1 MLNRNSSITQLV
13 GFALVLSL
21 IFVNVANAPEVFPR
35 NAVQLGKAASRL
47 ATPSPSAAPAST
59 PTTPTSSSPSSS
71 SKPALPKIKITSPTR
86 DQQVQVAK
94 DLTVSGTSI
103 DNATSNCQ
111 VSVRVNKVRPYQPVA
126 ATAAG
131 TGGAADYSKWSFV
144 LTSKYTTIKPGDNR
158 ITAKYQCA
166 NNPALTS
173 FSTVSVIGVP
183 AMISVNKAQST
194 TTLAARQAANVTNQI
209 SHKPQ
214 TTITTPTA
222 ATLQR
227 PLPQLPE
234 STNNNNTSGSSS
246 LTATSSIPIVV
257 KPLAGGICTQGYHLV
272 SGSVCIKDINT
283 PTKTTSSATPT
294 SQLPRT
300 MSVPSSTTNQPNT
313 SSPNNDKDSA
323 DSNSEENFNTKILK
337 SFNKQFKDQNK

>member
-1 MLNRNSSITQLV
+1 M
-13 GFALVLSL
+13 
-21 IFVNVANAPEVFPR
+21 ANAQEVFPR
-35 NAVQLGKAASRL
+35 NAVQLGKAASGL

-59 PTTPTSSSPSSS
+59 PTTPTSSSYSSS

-86 DQQVQVAK
+86 DQQVQVGK

-111 VSVRVNKVRPYQPVA
+111 VSIRVNKVRPYQPVA
-126 ATAAG
+126 AAAAG
-131 TGGAADYSKWSFV
+131 TGGAPDYSKWSFV
-144 LTSKYTTIKPGDNR
+144 FTSKYTTIKPGDNR
-158 ITAKYQCA
+158 VTAKYQCA

-173 FSTVSVIGVP
+173 FSTVNVIGVP

-214 TTITTPTA
+214 TTTITTPTA

-227 PLPQLPE
+227 PLPQAPK

-246 LTATSSIPIVV
+246 LTATTSIPIAV

-272 SGSVCIKDINT
+272 CGSVCIKDIS
-283 PTKTTSSATPT
+283 PTTKPISSGTPT
-294 SQLPRT
+294 SQVPRT
-300 MSVPSSTTNQPNT
+300 MSVPSSTTNRPNT
-313 SSPNNDKDSA
+313 SSANNDKDSA